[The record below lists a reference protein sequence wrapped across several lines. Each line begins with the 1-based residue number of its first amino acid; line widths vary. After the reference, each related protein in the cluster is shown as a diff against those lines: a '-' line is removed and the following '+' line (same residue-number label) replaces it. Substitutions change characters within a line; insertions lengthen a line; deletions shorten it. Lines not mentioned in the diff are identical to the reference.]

1 MFALFVAMYAIAL
14 KDHSSGK
21 RVAESVREAVA
32 TGGLTSTVRVFL
44 SKDSS
49 KSEGASAG
57 TAKKDLQMADPP
69 PPPMPKVDPT
79 LLEPYKRLT
88 GQLEK
93 EITAGAIRIR
103 LDGRGMVIT
112 LEEKAFFPS
121 GNDQIYPTAYPM
133 LERVAKVI
141 QPLPNSVRL
150 EGHTDAI
157 PIHNTRFSNNWELST
172 ARSIALL
179 QLFQD
184 KYGLDPSRFA
194 VAGYAQNMPIAPN
207 DTEEGRARNR
217 RVEVIIIGRQSA
229 PTVDATY
236 H

>member
-1 MFALFVAMYAIAL
+1 
-14 KDHSSGK
+14 
-21 RVAESVREAVA
+21 
-32 TGGLTSTVRVFL
+32 
-44 SKDSS
+44 
-49 KSEGASAG
+49 
-57 TAKKDLQMADPP
+57 
-69 PPPMPKVDPT
+69 
-79 LLEPYKRLT
+79 
-88 GQLEK
+88 
-93 EITAGAIRIR
+93 
-103 LDGRGMVIT
+103 
-112 LEEKAFFPS
+112 
-121 GNDQIYPTAYPM
+121 
-133 LERVAKVI
+133 
-141 QPLPNSVRL
+141 VRL